1 MKGELKTTAKK
12 SKDHFIS
19 LSKVTHSP
27 ETERIGSHD
36 SMSVSLPGSA
46 CETPRS
52 NSSMSVRAPSR
63 SSSTLGNMIKSAT
76 PTSFNV
82 IKSELSDIY
91 SEFTKEEE
99 HGIIQERLENIN
111 ISEKVKN
118 FSRELTEKLYD
129 HLVISRVYQI
139 PTIVMGRSLSDSVIS
154 RTPQQ
159 VAESRVFFSP
169 EVLYVII
176 EDAVGKFLQ
185 NILLLVDDE
194 TIDEI
199 VQSEKVS
206 DAVEEIQ
213 KVIAKGQ
220 KRARDTESDYSQ
232 KSGRES
238 KKPCPSRPA
247 SLEKQVKSPE
257 KRSTSSCSSSTPVLE
272 RMEEEMSGK
281 SEDRFSE
288 DIPSEKSEEQ
298 TSEKLEEKLSEMS
311 KEKPSE
317 KLEEKLSELSVS
329 SQAAAE
335 YLAMCLIA
343 RLMAQYK
350 KSLKKPLLS
359 LANKNLEDIIDHV
372 KNLVQPEISIE
383 ESITNLDK
391 NVSQLTKKLFK
402 GLIKEF
408 GSTEQVMNAAW
419 ASDSSFDEAI
429 LKHLKINL
437 GVLTSPP
444 QKSKIA
450 RFFGAVGRA
459 IMYPFRCC
467 FKGSDD

>member
-12 SKDHFIS
+12 SKDYFIS

-27 ETERIGSHD
+27 ENERIGSHD

-82 IKSELSDIY
+82 IKSEISDIY
-91 SEFTKEEE
+91 SEFTKEKE

-129 HLVISRVYQI
+129 HLMISRVYQI

-176 EDAVGKFLQ
+176 EDTVGKFLQ

-206 DAVEEIQ
+206 DVVEEIQ

-220 KRARDTESDYSQ
+220 KQARDTESDYSQ

-298 TSEKLEEKLSEMS
+298 TSEKLEEKLSEV
-311 KEKPSE
+311 
-317 KLEEKLSELSVS
+317 SVS

-359 LANKNLEDIIDHV
+359 LANKNLEDIIEHV

-419 ASDSSFDEAI
+419 AGDSSFDEAI

>member
-1 MKGELKTTAKK
+1 M
-12 SKDHFIS
+12 
-19 LSKVTHSP
+19 
-27 ETERIGSHD
+27 
-36 SMSVSLPGSA
+36 
-46 CETPRS
+46 
-52 NSSMSVRAPSR
+52 
-63 SSSTLGNMIKSAT
+63 
-76 PTSFNV
+76 
-82 IKSELSDIY
+82 
-91 SEFTKEEE
+91 
-99 HGIIQERLENIN
+99 
-111 ISEKVKN
+111 
-118 FSRELTEKLYD
+118 
-129 HLVISRVYQI
+129 
-139 PTIVMGRSLSDSVIS
+139 
-154 RTPQQ
+154 
-159 VAESRVFFSP
+159 
-169 EVLYVII
+169 
-176 EDAVGKFLQ
+176 Q

-206 DAVEEIQ
+206 DVVEEIQ

-220 KRARDTESDYSQ
+220 KQARDTESDYSQ

-298 TSEKLEEKLSEMS
+298 TSEKLEEKLSEV
-311 KEKPSE
+311 
-317 KLEEKLSELSVS
+317 SVS
-329 SQAAAE
+329 SQTAAE

-359 LANKNLEDIIDHV
+359 LANKNLEDIIEHV

-419 ASDSSFDEAI
+419 AGDSSFDEAI